1 MIRHVRRKKGIIK
14 NFGKSDF
21 GHNAFR
27 HRTGGGGSV
36 QLGIHSDIVP
46 KKKQKGKNATQKPS
60 SEIDNTG

>member
-1 MIRHVRRKKGIIK
+1 LVMEYVCWDLWAG
-14 NFGKSDF
+14 GDP
-21 GHNAFR
+21 GHDTD
-27 HRTGGGGSV
+27 RTGGGGSV

>member
-1 MIRHVRRKKGIIK
+1 MVGETRLEIDAAGVPK
-14 NFGKSDF
+14 
-21 GHNAFR
+21 
-27 HRTGGGGSV
+27 GSV